1 MMASRIGFRAF
12 MTAFSSKKL
21 FWAALTGDF
30 NSRSFE
36 TRVRSF
42 PVLMAF
48 LRLGWPEVATDLP
61 SIAPLEMGFE
71 SPRIVREQSRD
82 LP

>member
-1 MMASRIGFRAF
+1 
-12 MTAFSSKKL
+12 MTAFFLQQTILSRP
-21 FWAALTGDF
+21 AGDF

-36 TRVRSF
+36 TQIRSF

-48 LRLGWPEVATDLP
+48 LRFGWPEVATDLP

-71 SPRIVREQSRD
+71 SPRIVPEQSRD